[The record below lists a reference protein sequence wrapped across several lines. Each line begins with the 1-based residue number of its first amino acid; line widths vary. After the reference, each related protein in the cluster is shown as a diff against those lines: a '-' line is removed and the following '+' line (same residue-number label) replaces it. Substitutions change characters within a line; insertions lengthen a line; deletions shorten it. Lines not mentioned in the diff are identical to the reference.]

1 MKRVGRWTWML
12 LTLLLLLCASVL
24 AADEKAYIELDE
36 TVEAVLTNSDR
47 MNFYLDIPV
56 DGMRMLVDWQSEET
70 CNIYISGKTHDSANT
85 TNADGN
91 TVLGVQ
97 KAGEYTVTVYDN
109 SLKQGETRNVR
120 FMLREY
126 KNDEHEPN
134 DVTPTE
140 LHDGDAISFTLDG
153 GDRDQFAFTTTK
165 PGQDIAL
172 TIGGFS
178 YASRGRF
185 DIQWQNNDSLIVEK
199 NGVYYLHTGQPGRY
213 IFTLN
218 GWKNNDS
225 LSIKRTMSVQLLD
238 GDSHELND
246 TVQTATS
253 LPIGTDETFSLGGLG
268 DEDWFCFEAA
278 PEDGQT
284 KLYTLRLLDF
294 DLENPE
300 NVCYEIYAPDG
311 TVVISETA
319 VSSRHTRVF
328 SCSQQGQYAVRL
340 YPNCRHEYNY
350 VYDVSIQRAALRI
363 RVEEGGDDPYESND
377 TWLDAAYIEPGQLI
391 SHVLSSGDTDWF
403 CFTASEDYMTVHIVS
418 NSGGSAGIYTGQ
430 ELAEYGD
437 DASCI
442 WGGNSNYKSFSN
454 LYWKLGE
461 KGLYYIKLIGGS
473 SEAIR
478 STTISLIPP
487 EAIENN
493 DAWNRAT
500 PLYEDVTQAF
510 DISAYNDTDWFCF
523 TVPEGAPQT
532 LLLNFNTKTELLN
545 PSYSEYVYVKLYPKA
560 YFENRAGTIES
571 DEVRFGQKW
580 NQTRFQWNL
589 DPGIYYMQ
597 VKSRN
602 IETSWN
608 WADILKLNVCWKL
621 IPRSSNNS
629 IAAAV
634 PLTEKVWQD
643 VWQKGYFSIGEHK
656 AGEVV
661 QIQRDE
667 GGNESKNYIYVYDAD
682 GKYMKDSYYAS
693 FSFQIPADGV
703 YYLDVPASAKFSEN
717 EPTRTT
723 RVRYYTH
730 NDKIGA
736 AESVTMRPNESVFLD
751 VWFSPDISLSVESE
765 VENLTYDRETGYL
778 TAPDTTE
785 GSADLVFSNGYPEGD
800 ERRIEAV
807 THVIWS
813 ENPLSGISISN
824 APQSLSVGSSVQLEA
839 AVTPDDYIGRVSW
852 ESSDTSVLRV
862 LSNGK
867 VVAVGQGEAVI
878 TASIGEATSSV
889 TITVTGEQPGES
901 GLTGVSL
908 DRYTLTL
915 YAGEEAEQLTATLKP
930 EGTEAAIHWT
940 SSNQTAATVSQDGKI
955 TPLAA
960 GVTVVTAAAGDY
972 RASCIVTVQP
982 KRVRVTGIRFDEPTH
997 TLMMGST
1004 VTLQPIIAPDD
1015 ATVKNLTWVSSDEQT
1030 ATVSRTGIVTALSVG
1045 ETTITATTV
1054 DGGYSAEIKI
1064 IVTAAAQLGDVNG
1077 DGYID
1082 AADALLCLRAS
1093 VGLITLTPEQE
1104 AAADVNHDGLIDAG
1118 DAILILRYDARL
1130 IPSLN

>member
-24 AADEKAYIELDE
+24 AADEKTYIELDE
-36 TVEAVLTNSDR
+36 TVEAVLTNNDR
-47 MNFYLDIPV
+47 IDFYLDIPV

-70 CNIYISGKTHDSANT
+70 CNIYISGKTRAYT

-109 SLKQGETRNVR
+109 SLKQGETRTVR

-126 KNDEHEPN
+126 KNDAQEPN

-294 DLENPE
+294 DLENLE

-350 VYDVSIQRAALRI
+350 VYDVSIQRAALCI

-403 CFTASEDYMTVHIVS
+403 CFTVPEDYMTVHVDS
-418 NSGGSAGIYTGQ
+418 DCGGSADVYAGQ
-430 ELAEYGD
+430 ELAEYGEAAKD
-437 DASCI
+437 VVGCGSD
-442 WGGNSNYKSFSN
+442 GNW
-454 LYWKLGE
+454 YWKLEE
-461 KGLYYIKLIGGS
+461 KGLYYIRLRGGS
-473 SEAIR
+473 REILR
-478 STTISLIPP
+478 STKITLIPP
-487 EAIENN
+487 EEIENN
-493 DAWNRAT
+493 DTWYRAT
-500 PLYEDVTQAF
+500 PLYEDFTQAF
-510 DISAYNDTDWFCF
+510 DITAANDTEWFRI
-523 TVPEGAPQT
+523 TVPKGNQKT
-532 LLLNFNTKTELLN
+532 LLLDVNKTDGSN
-545 PSYSEYVYVKLYPKA
+545 SPPRQSVKYFLYREA
-560 YFENRAGTIES
+560 YFENQDDGSLKEGA
-571 DEVRFGQKW
+571 
-580 NQTRFQWNL
+580 
-589 DPGIYYMQ
+589 
-597 VKSRN
+597 
-602 IETSWN
+602 IETGPDPESRLYYW
-608 WADILKLNVCWKL
+608 DIEPGTYYLLAKYNNSSNYFTRVQKLNICYKL
-621 IPRSSNNS
+621 VSHLNNNT
-629 IAAAV
+629 IATAS
-634 PLTEKVWQD
+634 PLKEREWQD

-667 GGNESKNYIYVYDAD
+667 GGERLGGYTSIYDAD
-682 GKYMKDSYYAS
+682 GKCVTDINCGN
-693 FSFQIPADGV
+693 FSFRIPADGG
-703 YYLDVPASAKFSEN
+703 YYLYVPASIKISEN
-717 EPTRTT
+717 EPMRTT
-723 RVRYYTH
+723 RIRYYTH
-730 NDKIGA
+730 SDEIGVVPSVSMQPNDSG
-736 AESVTMRPNESVFLD
+736 FLD
-751 VWFSPDISLSVESE
+751 LWFSPEMRSQIQIEC
-765 VENLTYDRETGYL
+765 ENKNVIYDWSTGYL
-778 TAPDTTE
+778 TVAEDSY
-785 GSADLVFSNGYPEGD
+785 GSVDIYFTNGCAED
-800 ERRIEAV
+800 DDNWLEAY
-807 THVIWS
+807 TSVIWL
-813 ENPLSGISISN
+813 EIPVTYFGIS
-824 APQSLSVGSSVQLEA
+824 APSQTLSVGSSSQIKV
-839 AVTPDDYIGRVSW
+839 VTDEDYVGHIMW

-930 EGTEAAIHWT
+930 EGTEATIRWT
-940 SSNQTAATVSQDGKI
+940 SSNQTAATVSQDGKV
-955 TPLAA
+955 TPLSA

-1015 ATVKNLTWVSSDEQT
+1015 ATVKNLTWVSSDEQI

>member
-12 LTLLLLLCASVL
+12 LTLLLLLCTTAFAKTIECGS
-24 AADEKAYIELDE
+24 IELE
-36 TVEAVLTNSDR
+36 QPVEVTFEDYNTLQYTLTAP
-47 MNFYLDIPV
+47 I
-56 DGMRMLVDWQSEET
+56 DGTRVKVEWLSE
-70 CNIYISGKTHDSANT
+70 NKNDAWLSINYSSASSTDGIFTLKKEKNT
-85 TNADGN
+85 IQVGPTSSNLFPL
-91 TVLGVQ
+91 T
-97 KAGEYTVTVYDN
+97 
-109 SLKQGETRNVR
+109 VR
-120 FMLREY
+120 FVLHEY
-126 KNDEHEPN
+126 RNDEQEPN
-134 DVTPTE
+134 DVIPTE
-140 LHDGDAISFTLDG
+140 LHDGDSVKFVLDG
-153 GDRDQFAFTTTK
+153 GDKDRFTITTEK

-172 TIGGFS
+172 TFSGFN
-178 YASRGRF
+178 YADRTAFSLFWNNRGWE
-185 DIQWQNNDSLIVEK
+185 IEK
-199 NGVYYLHTGQPGRY
+199 NGTVFLHAGEPGTY
-213 IFTLN
+213 QF
-218 GWKNNDS
+218 S
-225 LSIKRTMSVQLLD
+225 LSKSGSGEISRSMEIHLLD
-238 GDSHELND
+238 GDENELND
-246 TVQTATS
+246 TKETATP
-253 LPIGTDETFSLGGLG
+253 LPIGTDAAFSIGGIN
-268 DEDWFCFEAA
+268 DEDWFSFEAV
-278 PEDGQT
+278 PEDGQA

-294 DLENPE
+294 DFENPE
-300 NVCYEIYAPDG
+300 IVCYEIYAPDG
-311 TVVISETA
+311 TVVVPETEI
-319 VSSRHTRVF
+319 SSRHARVL

-340 YPNCRHEYNY
+340 YPKEKYDYYSEKYN
-350 VYDVSIQRAALRI
+350 VSIQRAALRI

-403 CFTASEDYMTVHIVS
+403 CFTVPEDYMTVHVDS
-418 NSGGSAGIYTGQ
+418 DCGGSADVYAGQ
-430 ELAEYGD
+430 ELAEYGEAAKD
-437 DASCI
+437 VFSSGSD
-442 WGGNSNYKSFSN
+442 GNW
-454 LYWKLGE
+454 YWKLEE
-461 KGLYYIKLIGGS
+461 KGLYYIRLRGGS
-473 SEAIR
+473 RDILR
-478 STTISLIPP
+478 STKITLIPP
-487 EAIENN
+487 EEIENN
-493 DAWNRAT
+493 DTWYRAT
-500 PLYEDVTQAF
+500 PLYEDFTQAF
-510 DISAYNDTDWFCF
+510 DITAANDKDWFRF
-523 TVPEGAPQT
+523 TVPEGDQKV
-532 LLLNFNTKTELLN
+532 LLLNVSKTDNGGPVSFEL
-545 PSYSEYVYVKLYPKA
+545 YREA
-560 YFENRAGTIES
+560 YFDNQDDGSLYEFVIRSSTSKTTENYAWDLEPGTYYLLAKYYIS
-571 DEVRFGQKW
+571 SIRF
-580 NQTRFQWNL
+580 TRVQ
-589 DPGIYYMQ
+589 
-597 VKSRN
+597 
-602 IETSWN
+602 
-608 WADILKLNVCWKL
+608 KLNICYKL
-621 IPRSSNNS
+621 VSHLNNNT
-629 IAAAV
+629 IATAS
-634 PLTEKVWQD
+634 PLKEREWQD

-682 GKYMKDSYYAS
+682 GKYMEDSYYAS

-736 AESVTMRPNESVFLD
+736 AESITMRPNDSVFLD
-751 VWFSPDISLSVESE
+751 LWFSPDISWSVESE
-765 VENLTYDRETGYL
+765 AENLTYDLKTGYL
-778 TAPDTTE
+778 TAPNTPE

-800 ERRIEAV
+800 EKRVEAV

-813 ENPLSGISISN
+813 ENPLSDISISN
-824 APQSLSVGSSVQLEA
+824 APQSLSVGSSMQLEA
-839 AVTPDDYIGRVSW
+839 AVTPNDYIGRVSW
-852 ESSDTSVLRV
+852 KSSDTSVLRV

-930 EGTEAAIHWT
+930 EGTEATIRWT

-955 TPLAA
+955 TPLSA

-982 KRVRVTGIRFDEPTH
+982 KRVRVTGIRFDELTH

>member
-12 LTLLLLLCASVL
+12 LTLLLLLCGTVF
-24 AADEKAYIELDE
+24 AANEKTYIELDQP
-36 TVEAVLTNSDR
+36 VELTFSDSVSR
-47 MNFYLDIPV
+47 YELYLDVPV
-56 DGMRMLVDWQSEET
+56 AGTRVLLDSQSFDWNSNST
-70 CNIYISGKTHDSANT
+70 GFYIGGSDSANVAGKRIFSV
-85 TNADGN
+85 NE
-91 TVLGVQ
+91 
-97 KAGEYTVTVYDN
+97 AGEQLVLVSYYN
-109 SLKQGETRNVR
+109 LKQGETQNVQ
-120 FMLREY
+120 FTLREY
-126 KNDEHEPN
+126 KNDEQEPN

-140 LHDGDAISFTLDG
+140 LHDGDTISFTLDS
-153 GDRDQFAFTTTK
+153 GDCDKFAITTTK

-185 DIQWQNNDSLIVEK
+185 DIQWQNNNSLIVEK
-199 NGVYYLHTGQPGRY
+199 NGVYYLHAGQPGRY
-213 IFTLN
+213 TFTLEE
-218 GWKNNDS
+218 WS
-225 LSIKRTMSVQLLD
+225 SSSPSITRTMSVQLLD
-238 GDSHELND
+238 GDGHEPND
-246 TVQTATS
+246 TMQTATP
-253 LPIGTDETFSLGGLG
+253 LLIGTDETFTLGGIG
-268 DEDWFCFEAA
+268 DEDWFSFEAA
-278 PEDGQT
+278 PEDGQV

-294 DLENPE
+294 DLEDPE

-311 TVVISETA
+311 TVAASKTK
-319 VSSRHTRVF
+319 VSFRHTRVF

-340 YPNCRHEYNY
+340 YPKYQYNAS
-350 VYDVSIQRAALRI
+350 VQRAALRI

-391 SHVLSSGDTDWF
+391 SHVLPSGDADWF
-403 CFTASEDYMTVHIVS
+403 CFTVPEDHMTLHVS
-418 NSGGSAGIYTGQ
+418 SDCKGIQAMVYIGQ
-430 ELAEYGD
+430 TLVEYGD
-437 DASCI
+437 EARVI
-442 WGGNSNYKSFSN
+442 WSENTSWGKSAEN

-461 KGLYYIKLIGGS
+461 KGLYYIKMDGGS
-473 SEAIR
+473 SEKIY
-478 STTISLIPP
+478 STMISLLPP
-487 EAIENN
+487 DEIEDN
-493 DAWNRAT
+493 DVWYRAT
-500 PLYEDVTQAF
+500 PLYEDFVQAF
-510 DISAYNDTDWFCF
+510 DLSAPNDTEWFRF
-523 TVPEGAPQT
+523 TVPEGSQKT
-532 LLLNFNTKTELLN
+532 MLLNITRSQNDVDVIF
-545 PSYSEYVYVKLYPKA
+545 SLYREA
-560 YFENRAGTIES
+560 YFSGMDDNSIWANNSYQNLYSQFYISNLEPGTYYLMASNYSGSIS
-571 DEVRFGQKW
+571 DI
-580 NQTRFQWNL
+580 T
-589 DPGIYYMQ
+589 
-597 VKSRN
+597 
-602 IETSWN
+602 
-608 WADILKLNVCWKL
+608 KLNIQFKL
-621 IPRSSNNS
+621 LPQLENDT
-629 IAAAV
+629 IATAA

-643 VWQKGYFSIGEHK
+643 VWQDGYFSIGEHK

-667 GGNESKNYIYVYDAD
+667 GGSKLDGSIDVYDAD
-682 GKYMKDSYYAS
+682 GKRIKYLNNAS

-703 YYLDVPASAKFSEN
+703 YYLRVPASVKFSEN

-736 AESVTMRPNESVFLD
+736 AESIAMRPNESVFLD

-813 ENPLSGISISN
+813 EKLLSGVSISN
-824 APQSLSVGSSVQLEA
+824 APQSLSVGNSVQLEA
-839 AVTPDDYIGRVSW
+839 AVTPDDYIGRVFW
-852 ESSDTSVLRV
+852 ESSDPSVLRV

-878 TASIGEATSSV
+878 TASIGEASASV

-901 GLTGVSL
+901 DLTGVSL

-930 EGTEAAIHWT
+930 EGTEATIRWT
-940 SSNQTAATVSQDGKI
+940 SSNQTAATVSQDGKV
-955 TPLAA
+955 TPLST
-960 GVTVVTAAAGDY
+960 GITVVTAAAGDY

-982 KRVRVTGIRFDEPTH
+982 ERVRVTGIRFDEPTH

-1104 AAADVNHDGLIDAG
+1104 AAADVNHDGLVDAG

-1130 IPSLN
+1130 IPNLN

>member
-12 LTLLLLLCASVL
+12 LTLLLLLCTTAFAKTIECGS
-24 AADEKAYIELDE
+24 IELE
-36 TVEAVLTNSDR
+36 QPVEVTFDAYNTLQYALTAP
-47 MNFYLDIPV
+47 I
-56 DGMRMLVDWQSEET
+56 DGTRVKVEWLSENKNDAWLT
-70 CNIYISGKTHDSANT
+70 INYSSASSTDGIFTLKKEKNT
-85 TNADGN
+85 IQVGPASSNLFPLT
-91 TVLGVQ
+91 
-97 KAGEYTVTVYDN
+97 
-109 SLKQGETRNVR
+109 VR
-120 FMLREY
+120 FALHEY
-126 KNDEHEPN
+126 RNDEQEPN
-134 DVTPTE
+134 DVIPTE
-140 LHDGDAISFTLDG
+140 LHDGDSVKFVLDG
-153 GDRDQFAFTTTK
+153 GDTDRFTITTEK

-172 TIGGFS
+172 TFSGFN
-178 YASRGRF
+178 YADRTAFSLFWNRGWK
-185 DIQWQNNDSLIVEK
+185 IEK
-199 NGVYYLHTGQPGRY
+199 NGTVFLHAGEPGAY
-213 IFTLN
+213 QF
-218 GWKNNDS
+218 S
-225 LSIKRTMSVQLLD
+225 LYKSGSGEISRSMEIHLLD
-238 GDSHELND
+238 GDENELND
-246 TVQTATS
+246 TKETATP
-253 LPIGTDETFSLGGLG
+253 LPIGTDVAFSIGGIN
-268 DEDWFCFEAA
+268 DEDWFSFEAV
-278 PEDGQT
+278 PEDGQA

-294 DLENPE
+294 DFENPE
-300 NVCYEIYAPDG
+300 IVCYEIYAPDG
-311 TVVISETA
+311 TVVVPETEIR
-319 VSSRHTRVF
+319 SRHARVL

-340 YPNCRHEYNY
+340 YPKEKYDHYSEKYN
-350 VYDVSIQRAALRI
+350 VSIQRAALRI

-403 CFTASEDYMTVHIVS
+403 CFTVPEDYMTVHVVS

-437 DASCI
+437 DANCI

-500 PLYEDVTQAF
+500 PLYEDVMQSF

-560 YFENRAGTIES
+560 YFENQAGMIES

-580 NQTRFQWNL
+580 NPTRFQWNL

-602 IETSWN
+602 METSWN

-643 VWQKGYFSIGEHK
+643 VWQDGYFSIGARK

-661 QIQRDE
+661 QIQHDE
-667 GGNESKNYIYVYDAD
+667 GGGKPNKDIDVYDDD
-682 GKYMKDSYYAS
+682 GKQITYPFDAN
-693 FSFQIPADGV
+693 FSFRIPTDGV
-703 YYLDVPASAKFSEN
+703 YYLRVPASIKFSEN

-723 RVRYYTH
+723 RIRYYTH
-730 NDKIGA
+730 NDEIGA
-736 AESVTMRPNESVFLD
+736 ADTITMRPNESVFLD
-751 VWFSPDISLSVESE
+751 VWFSPDIRLSVESE

-778 TAPDTTE
+778 TAPNTPE

-800 ERRIEAV
+800 EKRVEAV

-813 ENPLSGISISN
+813 ENPLSDISISN
-824 APQSLSVGSSVQLEA
+824 APQSLPVGSSVQLEA
-839 AVTPDDYIGRVSW
+839 AVTPDDYVGHITW

-930 EGTEAAIHWT
+930 EGTEATIRWT
-940 SSNQTAATVSQDGKI
+940 SSNQTAATVSQDGKV
-955 TPLAA
+955 TPLSA

-982 KRVRVTGIRFDEPTH
+982 KRVRVTGIRFDEQTH

>member
-12 LTLLLLLCASVL
+12 LTLLLLLCGTVL
-24 AADEKAYIELDE
+24 AANAKTYIELDKPVEE
-36 TVEAVLTNSDR
+36 TLTSTWNSRDR
-47 MNFYLDIPV
+47 YLNVPV
-56 DGMRMLVDWQSEET
+56 DGMRIMVDWQSEDT
-70 CNIYISGKTHDSANT
+70 CDIFMKGCGSSYVQDKLVFSA
-85 TNADGN
+85 
-91 TVLGVQ
+91 
-97 KAGEYTVTVYDN
+97 KEAGEYYVDIHDY
-109 SLKQGETRNVR
+109 SLKDGAKKDIR
-120 FMLREY
+120 FTLHEY
-126 KNDEHEPN
+126 KNDAQEPN
-134 DVTPTE
+134 DVIPTE

-153 GDRDQFAFTTTK
+153 GDRDKFAITTTK
-165 PGQDIAL
+165 SGQDIAL

-178 YASRGRF
+178 YASRDTF
-185 DIQWQNNDSLIVEK
+185 DIEWQDNAGRVVEK
-199 NGVYYLHTGQPGRY
+199 NGVYYLHAGQPGRY
-213 IFTLN
+213 IFTLKERSN
-218 GWKNNDS
+218 RS
-225 LSIKRTMSVQLLD
+225 PSITRTMSVQLLD
-238 GDSHELND
+238 GDGHELND
-246 TVQTATS
+246 TAQTATP
-253 LPIGTDETFSLGGLG
+253 LPIGTDETFTLGGIG

-319 VSSRHTRVF
+319 VSSRHARVL

-340 YPNCRHEYNY
+340 YPKY
-350 VYDVSIQRAALRI
+350 VYNSSKYYASIQRAALRI

-377 TWLDAAYIEPGQLI
+377 TWLDAAYIEPGQLV

-403 CFTASEDYMTVHIVS
+403 CFTVPEDHMTLHVSSDCAGVFASV
-418 NSGGSAGIYTGQ
+418 YTGQ
-430 ELAEYGD
+430 DLAEYGES
-437 DASCI
+437 AKTI
-442 WGGNSNYKSFSN
+442 WSETSKRANN
-454 LYWKLGE
+454 LYWKLDE
-461 KGLYYIKLIGGS
+461 KGLYYIRLSNGS
-473 SEAIR
+473 SEKIC

-487 EAIENN
+487 EAIEDN
-493 DAWNRAT
+493 DAWYRAT
-500 PLYEDVTQAF
+500 PLYEEFTQAF
-510 DISAYNDTDWFCF
+510 DISAPNDIDWFCF
-523 TVPEGAPQT
+523 TVPEGSLIT
-532 LLLNFNTKTELLN
+532 LLLNITKVE
-545 PSYSEYVYVKLYPKA
+545 SGSGSSGVSLYRKA
-560 YFENRAGTIES
+560 YFDGQDDKCIQWWGTYEGS
-571 DEVRFGQKW
+571 TMKANALE
-580 NQTRFQWNL
+580 
-589 DPGIYYMQ
+589 PGIYY
-597 VKSRN
+597 
-602 IETSWN
+602 
-608 WADILKLNVCWKL
+608 LKVAAHSFENRQKFSICYKLVPQLN
-621 IPRSSNNS
+621 NDT
-629 IAAAV
+629 IAAATS
-634 PLTEKVWQD
+634 LTERVWQA
-643 VWQKGYFSIGEHK
+643 VWQTGYFSIGEHK

-667 GGNESKNYIYVYDAD
+667 GGNEPKNNIYVYDAD
-682 GKYMKDSYYAS
+682 GKRIESSGYAS
-693 FSFQIPADGV
+693 FSFRIPADGV
-703 YYLDVPASAKFSEN
+703 YFLKIPEFDIHLNAEN
-717 EPTRTT
+717 EPMRTM
-723 RVRYYTH
+723 RIRYYTH

-736 AESVTMRPNESVFLD
+736 AESIAMRPNESVFLD
-751 VWFSPDISLSVESE
+751 LWFSPEISSRLEVESE
-765 VENLTYDRETGYL
+765 DEALTYDSKTGYL
-778 TAPDTTE
+778 TAPNTPE
-785 GSADLVFSNGYPEGD
+785 GGADLVFSNGYPEGD
-800 ERRIEAV
+800 EKRVEAV
-807 THVIWS
+807 THVIWL
-813 ENPLSGISISN
+813 ENPLSDFLISN
-824 APQSLSVGSSVQLEA
+824 APQSLPVGSSVQLEA

-878 TASIGEATSSV
+878 TASVGECTSSV

-930 EGTEAAIHWT
+930 EGTEATIRWT
-940 SSNQTAATVSQDGKI
+940 SSNQTAATVSQDGKV
-955 TPLAA
+955 TPLSA

>member
-12 LTLLLLLCASVL
+12 LTLLLLLCTTAFAKTIECGS
-24 AADEKAYIELDE
+24 IELE
-36 TVEAVLTNSDR
+36 QPVEVTFEDYNTLQYTLTAP
-47 MNFYLDIPV
+47 I
-56 DGMRMLVDWQSEET
+56 DGTRVKVEWLSE
-70 CNIYISGKTHDSANT
+70 NKNDAWLSINYSSASSTDGIFTLKKEKNT
-85 TNADGN
+85 IQVGPTSSNLFPL
-91 TVLGVQ
+91 T
-97 KAGEYTVTVYDN
+97 
-109 SLKQGETRNVR
+109 VR
-120 FMLREY
+120 FVLHEY
-126 KNDEHEPN
+126 RNDEQEPN
-134 DVTPTE
+134 DVIPTE
-140 LHDGDAISFTLDG
+140 LHDGDSVKFVLDG
-153 GDRDQFAFTTTK
+153 GDKDRFTITTEK

-172 TIGGFS
+172 TFSGFN
-178 YASRGRF
+178 YADRTAFSLFWNNRGWE
-185 DIQWQNNDSLIVEK
+185 IEK
-199 NGVYYLHTGQPGRY
+199 NGTVFLHAGEPGTY
-213 IFTLN
+213 QF
-218 GWKNNDS
+218 S
-225 LSIKRTMSVQLLD
+225 LSKSGSGEISRSMEIHLLD
-238 GDSHELND
+238 GDENELND
-246 TVQTATS
+246 TKETATP
-253 LPIGTDETFSLGGLG
+253 LPIGTDAAFSIGGIN
-268 DEDWFCFEAA
+268 DEDWFSFEAV
-278 PEDGQT
+278 PEDGQA

-294 DLENPE
+294 DFENPE
-300 NVCYEIYAPDG
+300 IVCYEIYAPDG
-311 TVVISETA
+311 TVVVPETEI
-319 VSSRHTRVF
+319 SSRHARVL

-340 YPNCRHEYNY
+340 YPKEKYDYYSEKYN
-350 VYDVSIQRAALRI
+350 VSIQRAALRI

-377 TWLDAAYIEPGQLI
+377 TRLDAAYIEPGQLI

-403 CFTASEDYMTVHIVS
+403 CFTVPEDYMTVHVDS
-418 NSGGSAGIYTGQ
+418 DCGGSADVYAGQ
-430 ELAEYGD
+430 ELAEYGEAAKD
-437 DASCI
+437 VFSSGSD
-442 WGGNSNYKSFSN
+442 GNW
-454 LYWKLGE
+454 YWKLEE
-461 KGLYYIKLIGGS
+461 KGLYYIRLRGGS
-473 SEAIR
+473 RDILR
-478 STTISLIPP
+478 STKITLIPP
-487 EAIENN
+487 EEIENN
-493 DAWNRAT
+493 DTWYRAT
-500 PLYEDVTQAF
+500 PLYEDFTQAF
-510 DISAYNDTDWFCF
+510 DITAANDKDWFRF
-523 TVPEGAPQT
+523 TVPEGDQKV
-532 LLLNFNTKTELLN
+532 LLLNVSKTDNGGPVSFEL
-545 PSYSEYVYVKLYPKA
+545 YREA
-560 YFENRAGTIES
+560 YFDNQDDGSLYEFVIRSSTSKTTENYAWDLEPGTYYLLAKYYIS
-571 DEVRFGQKW
+571 SIRF
-580 NQTRFQWNL
+580 TRVQ
-589 DPGIYYMQ
+589 
-597 VKSRN
+597 
-602 IETSWN
+602 
-608 WADILKLNVCWKL
+608 KLNICYKL
-621 IPRSSNNS
+621 VSHLNNNT
-629 IAAAV
+629 IATAS
-634 PLTEKVWQD
+634 PLKEREWQD

-682 GKYMKDSYYAS
+682 GKYMEDSYYAS

-736 AESVTMRPNESVFLD
+736 AESITMRPNDSVFLD
-751 VWFSPDISLSVESE
+751 LWFSPDISWSVESE
-765 VENLTYDRETGYL
+765 AENLTYDLKTGYL
-778 TAPDTTE
+778 TAPNTPE

-800 ERRIEAV
+800 EKRVEAV

-813 ENPLSGISISN
+813 ENPLSDISISN
-824 APQSLSVGSSVQLEA
+824 APQSLSVGSSMQLEA
-839 AVTPDDYIGRVSW
+839 AVTPNDYIGRVSW
-852 ESSDTSVLRV
+852 KSSDTSVLRV

-930 EGTEAAIHWT
+930 EGTEATIRWT
-940 SSNQTAATVSQDGKI
+940 SSNQTAATVSQDGKV
-955 TPLAA
+955 TPLSA

-1082 AADALLCLRAS
+1082 AADALLCLRTS

-1130 IPSLN
+1130 IPNLN

>member
-12 LTLLLLLCASVL
+12 LTLLLLLCGTVL
-24 AADEKAYIELDE
+24 AANAKTYIELDKPVEE
-36 TVEAVLTNSDR
+36 TLTSTWNSRDR
-47 MNFYLDIPV
+47 YLNVPV
-56 DGMRMLVDWQSEET
+56 DGMRIMVDWQSEDT
-70 CNIYISGKTHDSANT
+70 CDIFMKGCGSSYVQDKLVFSA
-85 TNADGN
+85 
-91 TVLGVQ
+91 
-97 KAGEYTVTVYDN
+97 KEAGEYYVDIHDY
-109 SLKQGETRNVR
+109 SLKDGAKKDIR
-120 FMLREY
+120 FTLHEY
-126 KNDEHEPN
+126 KNDAQEPN
-134 DVTPTE
+134 DVIPTE

-153 GDRDQFAFTTTK
+153 GDRDKFAITTTK
-165 PGQDIAL
+165 SGQDIAL

-178 YASRGRF
+178 YASRDTF
-185 DIQWQNNDSLIVEK
+185 DIEWQDNAGRVVEK
-199 NGVYYLHTGQPGRY
+199 NGVYYLHAGQPGRY
-213 IFTLN
+213 IFTLKERSN
-218 GWKNNDS
+218 RS
-225 LSIKRTMSVQLLD
+225 PSITRTMSVQLLD
-238 GDSHELND
+238 GDGHELND
-246 TVQTATS
+246 TAQTATP
-253 LPIGTDETFSLGGLG
+253 LPIGTDETFTLGGIG

-319 VSSRHTRVF
+319 VSSRHARVL

-340 YPNCRHEYNY
+340 YPKY
-350 VYDVSIQRAALRI
+350 VYNSSKYYASIQRAALRI

-377 TWLDAAYIEPGQLI
+377 TWLDAAYIEPGQLV

-403 CFTASEDYMTVHIVS
+403 CFTVPEDHMTLHVSSDCAGVFASV
-418 NSGGSAGIYTGQ
+418 YTGQ
-430 ELAEYGD
+430 DLAEYGES
-437 DASCI
+437 AKTI
-442 WGGNSNYKSFSN
+442 WSETSKRANN
-454 LYWKLGE
+454 LYWKLDE
-461 KGLYYIKLIGGS
+461 KGLYYIRLSNGS
-473 SEAIR
+473 SEKIC

-487 EAIENN
+487 EAIEDN
-493 DAWNRAT
+493 DTWYRAT
-500 PLYEDVTQAF
+500 PLYEEFTQAF
-510 DISAYNDTDWFCF
+510 DISAENDSEWFRF
-523 TVPEGAPQT
+523 TVPQGTQKAV
-532 LLLNFNTKTELLN
+532 LLNISVIESGRGWSDF
-545 PSYSEYVYVKLYPKA
+545 SLYRKA
-560 YFENRAGTIES
+560 YFDGQD
-571 DEVRFGQKW
+571 DERI
-580 NQTRFQWNL
+580 QWWDSFHGSTKKTYEL
-589 DPGIYYMQ
+589 EPGIYYLEVSARSFGDRQ
-597 VKSRN
+597 
-602 IETSWN
+602 
-608 WADILKLNVCWKL
+608 KLSICYKL
-621 IPRSSNNS
+621 VPQLNNDT
-629 IAAAV
+629 IAASA
-634 PLTEKVWQD
+634 PLTERVWQD
-643 VWQKGYFSIGEHK
+643 VWKAGYFSIGEHK

-667 GGNESKNYIYVYDAD
+667 GGSKLNSYIGVYGAD
-682 GKYMKDSYYAS
+682 GKEITSSRRAN
-693 FSFQIPADGV
+693 FSFRVPADGV
-703 YYLDVPASAKFSEN
+703 YYLYVPASVKYSEN
-717 EPTRTT
+717 ESVRTT

-736 AESVTMRPNESVFLD
+736 VESVTMRPNESAFLD
-751 VWFSPDISLSVESE
+751 LWFSADTKLSVKSE
-765 VENLTYDRETGYL
+765 VENLTYDLETGYL
-778 TAPDTTE
+778 TTPDTPE
-785 GSADLVFSNGYPEGD
+785 GNADLVFSNGYPEGD
-800 ERRIEAV
+800 EKRVEAV

-813 ENPLSGISISN
+813 ENPLSDISISN
-824 APQSLSVGSSVQLEA
+824 APQSLPVGSSVQLEA
-839 AVTPDDYIGRVSW
+839 AVSPEDYICHISW
-852 ESSDTSVLRV
+852 KSSDTSVLRV

-930 EGTEAAIHWT
+930 EGTEATIRWT
-940 SSNQTAATVSQDGKI
+940 SSNQTAATVSQDGKV
-955 TPLAA
+955 TPLSA

-982 KRVRVTGIRFDEPTH
+982 ERVRVTGIRFDEPTH

>member
-12 LTLLLLLCASVL
+12 LTLLLLLCGTVF
-24 AADEKAYIELDE
+24 AANEKTYIELDQP
-36 TVEAVLTNSDR
+36 VELTFSDSVSR
-47 MNFYLDIPV
+47 YELYLDVPV
-56 DGMRMLVDWQSEET
+56 AGTRVLLDSQSFDWNSNST
-70 CNIYISGKTHDSANT
+70 GFYIGGSDSANVAGKRIFSV
-85 TNADGN
+85 NE
-91 TVLGVQ
+91 
-97 KAGEYTVTVYDN
+97 AGEQLVLVSYYN
-109 SLKQGETRNVR
+109 LKQGETQNVQ
-120 FMLREY
+120 FTLREY
-126 KNDEHEPN
+126 KNDEQEPN

-140 LHDGDAISFTLDG
+140 LHDGDTISFTLDS
-153 GDRDQFAFTTTK
+153 GDCDKFAITTTK

-185 DIQWQNNDSLIVEK
+185 DIQWQNNNSLIVEK
-199 NGVYYLHTGQPGRY
+199 NGVYYLHAGQPGRY
-213 IFTLN
+213 TFTLEE
-218 GWKNNDS
+218 WS
-225 LSIKRTMSVQLLD
+225 SSSPSITRTMSVQLLD
-238 GDSHELND
+238 GDGHEPND
-246 TVQTATS
+246 TMQTATP
-253 LPIGTDETFSLGGLG
+253 LLIGTDETFTLGGIG
-268 DEDWFCFEAA
+268 DEDWFSFEAA
-278 PEDGQT
+278 PEDGQV

-294 DLENPE
+294 DLEDPE

-311 TVVISETA
+311 TVAASKTK
-319 VSSRHTRVF
+319 VSFRHTRVF

-340 YPNCRHEYNY
+340 YPKYQYNAS
-350 VYDVSIQRAALRI
+350 VQRAALRI

-391 SHVLSSGDTDWF
+391 SHVLPSGDADWF
-403 CFTASEDYMTVHIVS
+403 CFTVPEDHMTLHVS
-418 NSGGSAGIYTGQ
+418 SDCKGIQAMVYIGQ
-430 ELAEYGD
+430 TLVEYGD
-437 DASCI
+437 EARVI
-442 WGGNSNYKSFSN
+442 WSENTSWGKSAEN

-461 KGLYYIKLIGGS
+461 KGLYYIKMDGGS
-473 SEAIR
+473 SEKIY
-478 STTISLIPP
+478 STMISLLPP
-487 EAIENN
+487 DEIEDN
-493 DAWNRAT
+493 DVWYRAT
-500 PLYEDVTQAF
+500 PLYEDFVQAF
-510 DISAYNDTDWFCF
+510 DLSAPNDTEWFRF
-523 TVPEGAPQT
+523 TVPEGSQKT
-532 LLLNFNTKTELLN
+532 LLLDIAKRDTGN
-545 PSYSEYVYVKLYPKA
+545 EYEHVWFYLYREAYFSGQDDSKLYLTDI
-560 YFENRAGTIES
+560 GTTS
-571 DEVRFGQKW
+571 QPSAVRYSC
-580 NQTRFQWNL
+580 NL
-589 DPGIYYMQ
+589 EPGTYYLSAQ
-597 VKSRN
+597 NTNYGASR
-602 IETSWN
+602 IQELS
-608 WADILKLNVCWKL
+608 ICYKLVSQLDNDT
-621 IPRSSNNS
+621 
-629 IAAAV
+629 IATAA
-634 PLTEKVWQD
+634 PLTERVWQD
-643 VWQKGYFSIGEHK
+643 VWKAGYFSIGEHK

-667 GGNESKNYIYVYDAD
+667 GGSKPDESIGVYDAD
-682 GKYMKDSYYAS
+682 GKQITYSYNAS
-693 FSFQIPADGV
+693 FSFQVPADGV
-703 YYLDVPASAKFSEN
+703 YYLSVPASIKSSEN

-730 NDKIGA
+730 NDEIGA
-736 AESVTMRPNESVFLD
+736 ADTITTRPNESVFLD
-751 VWFSPDISLSVESE
+751 LWFSPEISSRLEVESE
-765 VENLTYDRETGYL
+765 DEALTYDLKTGYL
-778 TAPDTTE
+778 TAPSTPE
-785 GSADLVFSNGYPEGD
+785 GSAKLVFSNGYAEGNKY
-800 ERRIEAV
+800 RIETSV
-807 THVIWS
+807 NVSWS
-813 ENPLSGISISN
+813 EKLLSGISISN

-839 AVTPDDYIGRVSW
+839 AVSPEDYICHISW
-852 ESSDTSVLRV
+852 KSSDNSILRV

-878 TASIGEATSSV
+878 TASVGECTSSV

-940 SSNQTAATVSQDGKI
+940 SSNQIAATVSQDGKV

-982 KRVRVTGIRFDEPTH
+982 ERVRVTGIRFDEPTH

-1093 VGLITLTPEQE
+1093 VGLITLTLEQE
-1104 AAADVNHDGLIDAG
+1104 AAADVNHDGLVDAG

-1130 IPSLN
+1130 IPNLN

>member
-12 LTLLLLLCASVL
+12 LTLLLLLCGTVF
-24 AADEKAYIELDE
+24 AANEKTYIELDQP
-36 TVEAVLTNSDR
+36 VELTFSDSVSR
-47 MNFYLDIPV
+47 YELYLDVPV
-56 DGMRMLVDWQSEET
+56 AGTRVLLDSQSFDWNSNST
-70 CNIYISGKTHDSANT
+70 GFYIGGSDSANVAGKRIFSV
-85 TNADGN
+85 NE
-91 TVLGVQ
+91 
-97 KAGEYTVTVYDN
+97 AGEQLVLVSYYN
-109 SLKQGETRNVR
+109 LKQGETQNVQ
-120 FMLREY
+120 FTLREY
-126 KNDEHEPN
+126 KNDEQEPN

-140 LHDGDAISFTLDG
+140 LHDGDTISFTLDS
-153 GDRDQFAFTTTK
+153 GDCDKFAITTTK

-185 DIQWQNNDSLIVEK
+185 DIQWQNNNSLIVEK
-199 NGVYYLHTGQPGRY
+199 NGVYYLHAGQPGRY
-213 IFTLN
+213 TFTLEE
-218 GWKNNDS
+218 WS
-225 LSIKRTMSVQLLD
+225 SSSPSITRTMSVQLLD
-238 GDSHELND
+238 GDGHEPND
-246 TVQTATS
+246 TMQTATP
-253 LPIGTDETFSLGGLG
+253 LLIGTDETFTLGGIG
-268 DEDWFCFEAA
+268 DEDWFSFEAA
-278 PEDGQT
+278 PEDGQV

-294 DLENPE
+294 DLEDPE

-311 TVVISETA
+311 TVAASKTK
-319 VSSRHTRVF
+319 VSFRHTRVF

-340 YPNCRHEYNY
+340 YPKYQYNAS
-350 VYDVSIQRAALRI
+350 VQRAALRI

-391 SHVLSSGDTDWF
+391 SHVLPSGDADWF
-403 CFTASEDYMTVHIVS
+403 CFTVPEDHMTLHVS
-418 NSGGSAGIYTGQ
+418 SDCKGIQAMVYIGQ
-430 ELAEYGD
+430 TLVEYGD
-437 DASCI
+437 EARVI
-442 WGGNSNYKSFSN
+442 WSENTSWGKSAEN

-461 KGLYYIKLIGGS
+461 KGLYYIKMDGGS
-473 SEAIR
+473 SEKIY
-478 STTISLIPP
+478 STMISLLPP
-487 EAIENN
+487 DEIEDN
-493 DAWNRAT
+493 DVWYRAT
-500 PLYEDVTQAF
+500 PLYEDFVQAF
-510 DISAYNDTDWFCF
+510 DLSAPNDTEWFRF
-523 TVPEGAPQT
+523 TVPEGSQKT
-532 LLLNFNTKTELLN
+532 MLLNITRSQNDVDVIF
-545 PSYSEYVYVKLYPKA
+545 SLYREA
-560 YFENRAGTIES
+560 YFSGMDDNSIWANNSYQNLYSQFYISNLEPGTYYLMASNYSGSIS
-571 DEVRFGQKW
+571 DI
-580 NQTRFQWNL
+580 T
-589 DPGIYYMQ
+589 
-597 VKSRN
+597 
-602 IETSWN
+602 
-608 WADILKLNVCWKL
+608 KLNIQFKL
-621 IPRSSNNS
+621 LPQLENDT
-629 IAAAV
+629 IATAA

-643 VWQKGYFSIGEHK
+643 VWQDGYFSIGEHK

-667 GGNESKNYIYVYDAD
+667 GGSKLDGSIDVYDAD
-682 GKYMKDSYYAS
+682 GKRIKYLNNAS

-703 YYLDVPASAKFSEN
+703 YYLRVPASVKFSEN

-736 AESVTMRPNESVFLD
+736 AESITMRPNESVFLD
-751 VWFSPDISLSVESE
+751 LWFSPDISWSVESE
-765 VENLTYDRETGYL
+765 AENLTYDRETGYL

-813 ENPLSGISISN
+813 EKLLSGVSISN
-824 APQSLSVGSSVQLEA
+824 APQSLSVGSSVQLDA
-839 AVTPDDYIGRVSW
+839 AVSPEDYICHISW
-852 ESSDTSVLRV
+852 KSSDNSILRV

-878 TASIGEATSSV
+878 TASVGECTSSV

-930 EGTEAAIHWT
+930 EGTESTIRWT
-940 SSNQTAATVSQDGKI
+940 SSNQTAATVSQDGKV
-955 TPLAA
+955 TPLSA
-960 GVTVVTAAAGDY
+960 GITVVTAAAGDY

-982 KRVRVTGIRFDEPTH
+982 ERVRVTGIRFDEPTH

-1104 AAADVNHDGLIDAG
+1104 AAADVNHDGLVDAG

-1130 IPSLN
+1130 IPNLN

>member
-12 LTLLLLLCASVL
+12 LTLLLLLCTTAFAKTIECGS
-24 AADEKAYIELDE
+24 IELE
-36 TVEAVLTNSDR
+36 QPVEVTFDAYNTLQYTLTAP
-47 MNFYLDIPV
+47 I
-56 DGMRMLVDWQSEET
+56 DGTRVKVEWLSENKNDAWLT
-70 CNIYISGKTHDSANT
+70 INYSSASSTDGIFTLKKEKNT
-85 TNADGN
+85 IQVGPASSNLFPLT
-91 TVLGVQ
+91 
-97 KAGEYTVTVYDN
+97 
-109 SLKQGETRNVR
+109 VR
-120 FMLREY
+120 FALHEY
-126 KNDEHEPN
+126 RNDEQEPN
-134 DVTPTE
+134 DVIPTE
-140 LHDGDAISFTLDG
+140 LHDGDSVKFVLDG
-153 GDRDQFAFTTTK
+153 GDTDRFTITTEK

-172 TIGGFS
+172 TFSGFN
-178 YASRGRF
+178 YADRTAFSLFWNRGWK
-185 DIQWQNNDSLIVEK
+185 IEK
-199 NGVYYLHTGQPGRY
+199 NGTVFLHAGEPGAY
-213 IFTLN
+213 QF
-218 GWKNNDS
+218 S
-225 LSIKRTMSVQLLD
+225 LYKSGSGEISRSMEIHLLD
-238 GDSHELND
+238 GDENELND
-246 TVQTATS
+246 TKETATP
-253 LPIGTDETFSLGGLG
+253 LPIGTDAAFSIGGIN
-268 DEDWFCFEAA
+268 DEDWFSFEAV
-278 PEDGQT
+278 PEDGQA

-294 DLENPE
+294 DFENPE
-300 NVCYEIYAPDG
+300 IVCYEIYAPDG
-311 TVVISETA
+311 NVVVPETEI
-319 VSSRHTRVF
+319 SSRHARVL

-340 YPNCRHEYNY
+340 YPKEKYDYYSEKYN
-350 VYDVSIQRAALRI
+350 VSIQRAALRI

-545 PSYSEYVYVKLYPKA
+545 TSYSEYVYVKLYPKA
-560 YFENRAGTIES
+560 YFENQAGMIES
-571 DEVRFGQKW
+571 DEVRFGQEW
-580 NQTRFQWNL
+580 NPTRFQWNL

-602 IETSWN
+602 METSWN

-643 VWQKGYFSIGEHK
+643 VWQDGYFSIGEHK

-667 GGNESKNYIYVYDAD
+667 GGNEPKNNIYVYDAD
-682 GKYMKDSYYAS
+682 GKRIESSGYAS
-693 FSFQIPADGV
+693 FSFRIPADGV
-703 YYLDVPASAKFSEN
+703 YFLKIPEFDIHLNAEN
-717 EPTRTT
+717 EPMRTM
-723 RVRYYTH
+723 RIRYYTH

-736 AESVTMRPNESVFLD
+736 AESIAMRPNESVFLD
-751 VWFSPDISLSVESE
+751 LWFSPEIRNSLKAESE
-765 VENLTYDRETGYL
+765 DEALTYDLETGYL
-778 TAPDTTE
+778 TAPNTPE
-785 GSADLVFSNGYPEGD
+785 GSADIVFSNGYSEGSQY
-800 ERRIEAV
+800 RAEAV
-807 THVIWS
+807 VHISWS
-813 ENPLSGISISN
+813 EKLLSDISISN
-824 APQSLSVGSSVQLEA
+824 APQSLTVGSSAMLEA
-839 AVTPDDYIGRVSW
+839 NVDSDSYVKYVSW

-878 TASIGEATSSV
+878 TASVGECTSSV

-940 SSNQTAATVSQDGKI
+940 SSNQTAATVSQDGKV

>member
-12 LTLLLLLCASVL
+12 LTLLLLLCGTVL
-24 AADEKAYIELDE
+24 AANAKTYIELDKPVEE
-36 TVEAVLTNSDR
+36 TLTSTWNSRDR
-47 MNFYLDIPV
+47 YLNVPV
-56 DGMRMLVDWQSEET
+56 DGMRIMVDWQSEDT
-70 CNIYISGKTHDSANT
+70 CDIFMKGCGSSYVQDKLVFSA
-85 TNADGN
+85 
-91 TVLGVQ
+91 
-97 KAGEYTVTVYDN
+97 KEAGEYYVDIHDY
-109 SLKQGETRNVR
+109 SLKDGAKKDIR
-120 FMLREY
+120 FTLHEY
-126 KNDEHEPN
+126 KNDAQEPN
-134 DVTPTE
+134 DVIPTE

-153 GDRDQFAFTTTK
+153 GDRDKFAITTTK
-165 PGQDIAL
+165 SGQDIAL

-178 YASRGRF
+178 YASRDTF
-185 DIQWQNNDSLIVEK
+185 DIEWQDNAGRVVEK
-199 NGVYYLHTGQPGRY
+199 NGVYYLHAGQPGRY
-213 IFTLN
+213 IFTLKERSN
-218 GWKNNDS
+218 RS
-225 LSIKRTMSVQLLD
+225 PSITRTMSVQLLD
-238 GDSHELND
+238 GDGHELND
-246 TVQTATS
+246 TAQTATP
-253 LPIGTDETFSLGGLG
+253 LPIGTDETFTLGGIG

-319 VSSRHTRVF
+319 VSSRHARVL

-340 YPNCRHEYNY
+340 YPKY
-350 VYDVSIQRAALRI
+350 VYNSSKYYASIQRAALRI

-377 TWLDAAYIEPGQLI
+377 TWLDAAYIEPGQLV

-403 CFTASEDYMTVHIVS
+403 CFTVPEDHMTLHVSSDCAGVFASV
-418 NSGGSAGIYTGQ
+418 YTGQ
-430 ELAEYGD
+430 DLAEYGES
-437 DASCI
+437 AKTI
-442 WGGNSNYKSFSN
+442 WSETSKRANN
-454 LYWKLGE
+454 LYWKLDE
-461 KGLYYIKLIGGS
+461 KGLYYIRLSNGS
-473 SEAIR
+473 SEKIC

-487 EAIENN
+487 EAIEDN
-493 DAWNRAT
+493 DAWYRAT
-500 PLYEDVTQAF
+500 PLYEEFTQAF
-510 DISAYNDTDWFCF
+510 DISAPNDIDWFCF
-523 TVPEGAPQT
+523 TVPEGSLIT
-532 LLLNFNTKTELLN
+532 LLLNITKVE
-545 PSYSEYVYVKLYPKA
+545 SGSGSSGVSLYRKA
-560 YFENRAGTIES
+560 YFDGQDDKCIQWWGTYEGS
-571 DEVRFGQKW
+571 TMKANALE
-580 NQTRFQWNL
+580 
-589 DPGIYYMQ
+589 PGIYY
-597 VKSRN
+597 
-602 IETSWN
+602 
-608 WADILKLNVCWKL
+608 LKVAAHSFENRQKFSICYKLVPQLN
-621 IPRSSNNS
+621 NDT
-629 IAAAV
+629 IAAATS
-634 PLTEKVWQD
+634 LTERVWQA
-643 VWQKGYFSIGEHK
+643 VWQTGYFSIGEHK

-667 GGNESKNYIYVYDAD
+667 GGNEPKNNIYVYDAD
-682 GKYMKDSYYAS
+682 GKRIESSGYAS
-693 FSFQIPADGV
+693 FSFRIPADGV
-703 YYLDVPASAKFSEN
+703 YFLKIPEFDIHLNAEN
-717 EPTRTT
+717 EPMRTM
-723 RVRYYTH
+723 RIRYYTH

-736 AESVTMRPNESVFLD
+736 AESIAMRPNESVFLD
-751 VWFSPDISLSVESE
+751 LWFSPEISSRLEVESE
-765 VENLTYDRETGYL
+765 DEALTYDSKTGYL
-778 TAPDTTE
+778 TAPNTPE

-813 ENPLSGISISN
+813 ENPLSDISISN
-824 APQSLSVGSSVQLEA
+824 APQSLPVGSSVQLEA

-852 ESSDTSVLRV
+852 ESSDPSVLRV

-930 EGTEAAIHWT
+930 EGTEATIRWT

-955 TPLAA
+955 TPLSA

>member
-12 LTLLLLLCASVL
+12 LTLLLLLCTTAFAKTIECGS
-24 AADEKAYIELDE
+24 IELEQPVEVTIEDDNMLRYILTFPVSGMRV
-36 TVEAVLTNSDR
+36 TVEWLSENENDARL
-47 MNFYLDIPV
+47 YLNNKSVSSTGGIFT
-56 DGMRMLVDWQSEET
+56 LNKE
-70 CNIYISGKTHDSANT
+70 NT
-85 TNADGN
+85 IKLCAAPAAE
-91 TVLGVQ
+91 LP
-97 KAGEYTVTVYDN
+97 VTV
-109 SLKQGETRNVR
+109 R
-120 FMLREY
+120 FALHEY
-126 KNDEHEPN
+126 RNDEQEPN
-134 DVTPTE
+134 DVIPTE
-140 LHDGDAISFTLDG
+140 LHDGDSVKFVLDRGDKDCFTIK
-153 GDRDQFAFTTTK
+153 TEK

-172 TIGGFS
+172 TFGGFN
-178 YASRGRF
+178 YADKTKF
-185 DIQWQNNDSLIVEK
+185 NLNWDKTEYLISK
-199 NGVYYLHTGQPGRY
+199 NGTAFFHATEPGVYG
-213 IFTLN
+213 F
-218 GWKNNDS
+218 S
-225 LSIKRTMSVQLLD
+225 LSITNESKDVSRSMEVHLLD
-238 GDSHELND
+238 GDENELND
-246 TVQTATS
+246 TKETATP
-253 LPIGTDETFSLGGLG
+253 LPIGTDAAFSIGGIN
-268 DEDWFCFEAA
+268 DEDWFSFEAV
-278 PEDGQT
+278 PEEGKS

-294 DLENPE
+294 DFENPE
-300 NVCYEIYAPDG
+300 SVCYEIYAPDG
-311 TVVISETA
+311 TVAVSETA

-340 YPNCRHEYNY
+340 YLKY
-350 VYDVSIQRAALRI
+350 VYNSSKYHASIQRAALRI

-391 SHVLSSGDTDWF
+391 SHVLPSGDADWF
-403 CFTASEDYMTVHIVS
+403 CFTVPEDHMTLHVS
-418 NSGGSAGIYTGQ
+418 SDCAGIMSAVFSGQ
-430 ELAEYGD
+430 TLAEDGDSANEIWHKDGYGLI
-437 DASCI
+437 A
-442 WGGNSNYKSFSN
+442 KSASN

-461 KGLYYIKLIGGS
+461 KGLYYIKLFGGS
-473 SEAIR
+473 SEKIY

-487 EAIENN
+487 EAIEDN
-493 DAWNRAT
+493 DVWYRAT
-500 PLYEDVTQAF
+500 PLYEEVTQAF
-510 DISAYNDTDWFCF
+510 DISAPNDPDWFCF
-523 TVPEGAPQT
+523 TVPEGSGKT
-532 LLLNFNTKTELLN
+532 LLLDVAKTDTGRQQDRVDFYLYREAYFSGQDDSN
-545 PSYSEYVYVKLYPKA
+545 ICSGFVYTTTQPYSERFSCNLEP
-560 YFENRAGTIES
+560 GT
-571 DEVRFGQKW
+571 
-580 NQTRFQWNL
+580 
-589 DPGIYYMQ
+589 YYL
-597 VKSRN
+597 SL
-602 IETSWN
+602 E
-608 WADILKLNVCWKL
+608 
-621 IPRSSNNS
+621 NNS
-629 IAAAV
+629 SSISRIQELSICYKLVPQLDNDTIATAA
-634 PLTEKVWQD
+634 PLTERVWQD
-643 VWQKGYFSIGEHK
+643 VWQAGYFSIGERK

-661 QIQRDE
+661 QIQYDNR
-667 GGNESKNYIYVYDAD
+667 GSKPKEFIHVYDAD
-682 GKYMKDSYYAS
+682 GKEISSSYRANLN
-693 FSFQIPADGV
+693 FRIPTDGV
-703 YYLDVPASAKFSEN
+703 YYLKAPECDVNVNAEN
-717 EPTRTT
+717 EPMHLAHI
-723 RVRYYTH
+723 RYYTH

-736 AESVTMRPNESVFLD
+736 VESVTMRPNESVFLD
-751 VWFSPDISLSVESE
+751 LWFSPDVSFSDKSE
-765 VENLTYDRETGYL
+765 AENLTYNWSTGYL
-778 TAPDTTE
+778 TAPNTPE

-807 THVIWS
+807 VHVTWS
-813 ENPLSGISISN
+813 EKLLSDISISN
-824 APQSLSVGSSVQLEA
+824 APQSLTIGSSAMLEA
-839 AVTPDDYIGRVSW
+839 NVDSDSYVKYVSW

-930 EGTEAAIHWT
+930 EGTEATIRWT
-940 SSNQTAATVSQDGKI
+940 SSNQTAATVSQDGKV

>member
-24 AADEKAYIELDE
+24 AADEKTYIELDE
-36 TVEAVLTNSDR
+36 TVEAVLTNNDR
-47 MNFYLDIPV
+47 IDFYLDIPV

-70 CNIYISGKTHDSANT
+70 CNIYISGKTRAYT

-109 SLKQGETRNVR
+109 SLKQGETRTVR

-126 KNDEHEPN
+126 KNDAQEPN

-294 DLENPE
+294 DLENLE

-350 VYDVSIQRAALRI
+350 VYDVSIQRAALCI

-403 CFTASEDYMTVHIVS
+403 CFTVPEDYMTVHVDS
-418 NSGGSAGIYTGQ
+418 DCGGSADVYAGQ
-430 ELAEYGD
+430 ELAEYGEAAKD
-437 DASCI
+437 VVGCGSD
-442 WGGNSNYKSFSN
+442 GNW
-454 LYWKLGE
+454 YWKLEE
-461 KGLYYIKLIGGS
+461 KGLYYIRLRGGS
-473 SEAIR
+473 REILR
-478 STTISLIPP
+478 STKITLIPP
-487 EAIENN
+487 EEIENN
-493 DAWNRAT
+493 DTWYRAT
-500 PLYEDVTQAF
+500 PLYEDFTQAF
-510 DISAYNDTDWFCF
+510 DITAANDTEWFRI
-523 TVPEGAPQT
+523 TVPKGNQKT
-532 LLLNFNTKTELLN
+532 LLLDVNKTDGSN
-545 PSYSEYVYVKLYPKA
+545 SPPRQSVKYFLYREA
-560 YFENRAGTIES
+560 YFENQDDGSLKEGA
-571 DEVRFGQKW
+571 
-580 NQTRFQWNL
+580 
-589 DPGIYYMQ
+589 
-597 VKSRN
+597 
-602 IETSWN
+602 IETGPDPESRLYYW
-608 WADILKLNVCWKL
+608 DIEPGTYYLLAKYNNSSNYFTRVQKLNICYKL
-621 IPRSSNNS
+621 VSHLNNNT
-629 IAAAV
+629 IATAS
-634 PLTEKVWQD
+634 PLKEREWQD

-667 GGNESKNYIYVYDAD
+667 GGERLGGYTSIYDAD
-682 GKYMKDSYYAS
+682 GKCVTDINCGN
-693 FSFQIPADGV
+693 FSFRIPADGG
-703 YYLDVPASAKFSEN
+703 YYLYVPASIKISEN
-717 EPTRTT
+717 EPMRTT
-723 RVRYYTH
+723 RIRYYTH
-730 NDKIGA
+730 SDEIGVVPSVSMQPNDSG
-736 AESVTMRPNESVFLD
+736 FLD
-751 VWFSPDISLSVESE
+751 LWFSPEMRSQIQIEC
-765 VENLTYDRETGYL
+765 ENKNVIYDWSTGYL
-778 TAPDTTE
+778 TVAEDSY
-785 GSADLVFSNGYPEGD
+785 GSVDIYFTNGCAED
-800 ERRIEAV
+800 DDNWLEAY
-807 THVIWS
+807 TSVIWL
-813 ENPLSGISISN
+813 EIPVTYFGIS
-824 APQSLSVGSSVQLEA
+824 APSQTLSVGSSSQIKV
-839 AVTPDDYIGRVSW
+839 VTDEDYVGHIMW

-878 TASIGEATSSV
+878 TSSIGEATSSV

-940 SSNQTAATVSQDGKI
+940 SSNQTAATVSQDGKV

-1015 ATVKNLTWVSSDEQT
+1015 ATVKNLTWVSSDEQI

>member
-24 AADEKAYIELDE
+24 AADEKTYIELDE
-36 TVEAVLTNSDR
+36 TVEAVLTNNDR
-47 MNFYLDIPV
+47 IDFYLDIPV

-70 CNIYISGKTHDSANT
+70 CNIYISGKTRAYT

-109 SLKQGETRNVR
+109 SLKQGETRTVR

-126 KNDEHEPN
+126 KNDAQEPN

-178 YASRGRF
+178 YASRGTF
-185 DIQWQNNDSLIVEK
+185 DIQWQNNDSLIVGK

-218 GWKNNDS
+218 GWNNDS
-225 LSIKRTMSVQLLD
+225 LSIRRTMSVQLLD

-246 TVQTATS
+246 MVQTATS

-278 PEDGQT
+278 PEDGQA

-294 DLENPE
+294 DFENPE

-311 TVVISETA
+311 TVVASKTE

-340 YPNCRHEYNY
+340 YPNCRHEYNC

-545 PSYSEYVYVKLYPKA
+545 TSYSEYVYVKLYPKA
-560 YFENRAGTIES
+560 YFENQAGMIES
-571 DEVRFGQKW
+571 DEVRFGQEW
-580 NQTRFQWNL
+580 NPTRFQWNL

-602 IETSWN
+602 METSWN

-643 VWQKGYFSIGEHK
+643 VWQDGYFSIGEHK
-656 AGEVV
+656 ADEVV

-667 GGNESKNYIYVYDAD
+667 GGNEPKSNIYVYDTD
-682 GKYMKDSYYAS
+682 GKSIASSGYAS

-703 YYLDVPASAKFSEN
+703 YYLRVPASVKFSEN

-778 TAPDTTE
+778 TAPNTPE

-800 ERRIEAV
+800 EKRVEAV

-813 ENPLSGISISN
+813 ENPLSDISISN
-824 APQSLSVGSSVQLEA
+824 APQSLPVGSSVQLEA
-839 AVTPDDYIGRVSW
+839 AVSPEDYICHISW
-852 ESSDTSVLRV
+852 KSSDTSVLRV

-867 VVAVGQGEAVI
+867 IIAVGQGEAVI

-889 TITVTGEQPGES
+889 TITVTGGQPGES

-930 EGTEAAIHWT
+930 EGTEATIRWT

-982 KRVRVTGIRFDEPTH
+982 ERVRVTGIRFDEPTH